1 LQAFATDRC
10 VPIKYPR
17 IQAAIDA
24 GVNRDVVIVASGTC
38 TGDGNRDLDFLGKAI
53 MVRSVDP
60 DDPNVVASTVMNAGG
75 NSGDSHRGFYFHSG
89 EGAESVVAGL
99 TIRSAS
105 RGYGGGAAANK
116 AVRRSPAVSS
126 AETRP

>member
-1 LQAFATDRC
+1 M
-10 VPIKYPR
+10 PIKYPR

-24 GVNRDVVIVASGTC
+24 GVNRDVVIVASGTY

-60 DDPNVVASTVMNAGG
+60 DDPNVVASTVINAGG
-75 NSGDSHRGFYFHSG
+75 NSGDSHRGFNFHSG

-99 TIRSAS
+99 TIRSAF
-105 RGYGGGAAANK
+105 RGYGGGAAAKK